1 MELSYLLNEL
11 GEDRELY
18 FNSVAPPIIQ
28 TSNFSCKTV
37 DDLRNA
43 LLHESEVDFYT
54 RGNNPTTDILEKKV
68 AALEGAEHALAFGSG
83 IAAVCAAVMS
93 QVGAGEYIVS
103 IEKPYSWTNT
113 LMKKYLPRFGVE
125 VTFVD
130 GREAQNFEKA
140 IKPNTKVFYL
150 ESPNS
155 FTFELQDIAA
165 VSKIAKAHNITTII
179 DNSFATPLFQQPI
192 ALGVD
197 IVIHAATKYIGGH
210 SDTMGGII
218 CSTHERIT
226 KIFEN
231 EYMTL
236 GGIISPFNSWLLLRG
251 LRTLPIRMERIAET
265 TRKVVA
271 YLAQN
276 PKVQKIFWPFQESDP
291 QYELAKKQMRNNSG
305 QFTIQLKT
313 EKIEE
318 IDLFCNSL
326 QHFLMAAS
334 WGGHESLI
342 YPTAT
347 SYNAGNYKSHLPPN
361 LIRFYIGLEDA
372 DYLINDLEQAFAKI
386 P

>member
-1 MELSYLLNEL
+1 MDLSYILNEL
-11 GEDRELY
+11 GEERELY

-43 LLHESEVDFYT
+43 LQHESEVDFYT
-54 RGNNPTTDILEKKV
+54 RGNNPTNDLMEKKV

-83 IAAVCAAVMS
+83 IAAVSAAVMS
-93 QVGAGEYIVS
+93 QISAGDHIVS
-103 IEKPYSWTNT
+103 VAKPYSWTNT

-130 GREAQNFEKA
+130 GRDAANYEKA

-165 VSKIAKAHNITTII
+165 VCAIAKRNNIVTII
-179 DNSFATPLFQQPI
+179 DNSYATPLFQSPI

-197 IVIHAATKYIGGH
+197 IVVHAATKYISGH

-218 CSTHERIT
+218 CSTHDTIT
-226 KIFEN
+226 KIFEA
-231 EYMTL
+231 EFMTL

-251 LRTLPIRMERIAET
+251 LRTLPVRMERIAST
-265 TRKVVA
+265 TRLVVD
-271 YLAQN
+271 YLVNQ
-276 PKVQKIFWPFQESDP
+276 PKVQRVFFPFLPTDP
-291 QYELAKKQMRNNSG
+291 QYELAMRQMRNNSG

-313 EKIEE
+313 ENIQE
-318 IDLFCNSL
+318 IDLFCDSL

-342 YPTAT
+342 YPTAA
-347 SYNAGNYKSHLPPN
+347 SYNSGNYKSELPVN
-361 LIRFYIGLEDA
+361 LIRFYIGLENP
-372 DYLINDLEQAFAKI
+372 DYLISDLEQAFARI
-386 P
+386 

>member
-1 MELSYLLNEL
+1 MDLSYILNEL

-37 DDLRNA
+37 DALRNA
-43 LLHESEVDFYT
+43 LQHESEVDFYT
-54 RGNNPTTDILEKKV
+54 RGNNPTTDLLEKKV
-68 AALEGAEHALAFGSG
+68 AALEGTEHALAFGSG
-83 IAAVCAAVMS
+83 IAAVSAAVMS
-93 QVGAGEYIVS
+93 QISAGDHIVTVA
-103 IEKPYSWTNT
+103 KPYSWTNT

-130 GREAQNFEKA
+130 GRDAANYEKA

-165 VSKIAKAHNITTII
+165 VCAIAKRNNIVTII
-179 DNSFATPLFQQPI
+179 DNSYATPLFQSPI

-197 IVIHAATKYIGGH
+197 IVVHAATKYISGH

-218 CSTHERIT
+218 CSTHETIT
-226 KIFEN
+226 KIFEA
-231 EYMTL
+231 EFMTL

-251 LRTLPIRMERIAET
+251 LRTLPVRMERIAAT
-265 TRKVVA
+265 TRQVVD
-271 YLAQN
+271 YLVN
-276 PKVQKIFWPFQESDP
+276 HPKVQRVFFPFLPTDP
-291 QYELAKKQMRNNSG
+291 QYELAMRQMRNNSG

-313 EKIEE
+313 ESIQE
-318 IDLFCNSL
+318 IDLFCDSL

-342 YPTAT
+342 YPTAA
-347 SYNAGNYKSHLPPN
+347 SYNSGNYKSELPVN
-361 LIRFYIGLEDA
+361 LIRFYIGLEDPE
-372 DYLINDLEQAFAKI
+372 YLISDLEQAFSKI
-386 P
+386 